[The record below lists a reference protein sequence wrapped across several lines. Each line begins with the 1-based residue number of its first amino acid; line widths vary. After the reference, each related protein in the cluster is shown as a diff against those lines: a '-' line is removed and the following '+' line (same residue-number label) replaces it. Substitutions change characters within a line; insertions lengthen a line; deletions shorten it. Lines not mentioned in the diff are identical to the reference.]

1 TTEESNTV
9 LPVDYKNYND
19 NINQSRYWLSSNDL
33 IDPVEDE
40 ENNDDGDTPAM
51 QISQSGI
58 NWDNLGLSEL
68 DDLEDEDFPLKISWV
83 TQKTASNY
91 TGKIIYKKNFY
102 IHRTNN
108 GYRFSKSDSN
118 NTSYFFDLNNLT
130 SQDIPYFL
138 FQLSKDK
145 VNALR

>member
-1 TTEESNTV
+1 
-9 LPVDYKNYND
+9 
-19 NINQSRYWLSSNDL
+19 
-33 IDPVEDE
+33 
-40 ENNDDGDTPAM
+40 
-51 QISQSGI
+51 
-58 NWDNLGLSEL
+58 
-68 DDLEDEDFPLKISWV
+68 
-83 TQKTASNY
+83 SNY

-145 VNALR
+145 VNALRNDHATLFSAFYIDNLPLAKEFKGEIHLTPLVESNTPNTDPDYPVKLKKPVMAQSGTFYGKPY